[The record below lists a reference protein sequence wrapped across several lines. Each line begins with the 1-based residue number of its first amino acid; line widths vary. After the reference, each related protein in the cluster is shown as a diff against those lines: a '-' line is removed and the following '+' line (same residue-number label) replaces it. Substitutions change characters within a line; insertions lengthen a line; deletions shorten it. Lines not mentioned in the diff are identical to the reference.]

1 MTLLNDDVMTKIGDV
16 LSLSVLIGYFVS
28 ILPTIATVLTIL
40 WTLLRIYEM
49 PTVQK
54 IIAKLKGKTD
64 EPAS

>member
-1 MTLLNDDVMTKIGDV
+1 MTLLNDDVVTKIGDV

-28 ILPTIATVLTIL
+28 ILPTIATVLTII

-54 IIAKLKGKTD
+54 MIARMKGKKD
-64 EPAS
+64 EPSS